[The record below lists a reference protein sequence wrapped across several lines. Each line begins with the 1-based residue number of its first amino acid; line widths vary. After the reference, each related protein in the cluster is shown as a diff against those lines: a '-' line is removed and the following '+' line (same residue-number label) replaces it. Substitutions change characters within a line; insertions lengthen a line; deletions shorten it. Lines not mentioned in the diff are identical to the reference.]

1 MSKIYDE
8 NNIRFINQLDK
19 LLKQKE
25 EDYGSFDK
33 TSWVMTQLL
42 ENILTA
48 HNGVKVKVSIRIF
61 GIFMVMLKL
70 WRILSSKRYFKDN
83 HDDIAGY
90 NELLRKLI
98 ITEEKSNGK

>member
-33 TSWVMTQLL
+33 T
-42 ENILTA
+42 A
-48 HNGVKVKVSIRIF
+48 HNGVKVKVSIKTF
-61 GIFMVMLKL
+61 GIFMVILKL
-70 WRILSSKRYFKDN
+70 WRILSSKRYFKDH

-90 NELLRKLI
+90 NELLRKLMI
-98 ITEEKSNGK
+98 NEEKSNGK